1 MAKRDDP
8 SLRRGVMWHK
18 RFWAFVAALIA
29 SGVLVGSG
37 SASAPTRASCTGQ
50 FFSSHAGSGAEGV
63 TVGGFISPT
72 AQELGADFGQT
83 IAGARELPRE
93 DCGL

>member
-1 MAKRDDP
+1 
-8 SLRRGVMWHK
+8 MWCK
-18 RFWAFVAALIA
+18 RFPVSIVALIA
-29 SGVLVGSG
+29 TGVLVGSG
-37 SASAPTRASCTGQ
+37 SASAPTSASCTGQ

-72 AQELGADFGQT
+72 AQELRADFGQT
-83 IAGARELPRE
+83 IAGARELHRE

>member
-1 MAKRDDP
+1 M
-8 SLRRGVMWHK
+8 GHK
-18 RFWAFVAALIA
+18 RFVTFVGALIA
-29 SGVLVGSG
+29 AGVLVGSG
-37 SASAPTRASCTGQ
+37 SASAPTSASCIGQ

-72 AQELGADFGQT
+72 ARELGADFGQT
-83 IAGARELPRE
+83 IAGGRELPRD

>member
-1 MAKRDDP
+1 MRY
-8 SLRRGVMWHK
+8 RR
-18 RFWAFVAALIA
+18 FSACAAALIA
-29 SGVLVGSG
+29 AGVLTDSG
-37 SASAPTRASCTGQ
+37 SASAPASASCTGQ

-72 AQELGADFGQT
+72 ARELGRDFGQT
-83 IAGARELPRE
+83 IAGARDLPRE

>member
-1 MAKRDDP
+1 MRC
-8 SLRRGVMWHK
+8 RRFPVS
-18 RFWAFVAALIA
+18 VVALIA
-29 SGVLVGSG
+29 AGVLVGSG
-37 SASAPTRASCTGQ
+37 SASAPTSASCTGQ

-72 AQELGADFGQT
+72 ARELRADFGQT

-93 DCGL
+93 ECGL

>member
-1 MAKRDDP
+1 MRY
-8 SLRRGVMWHK
+8 RR
-18 RFWAFVAALIA
+18 FSACAAALIA
-29 SGVLVGSG
+29 AGGLTDSG
-37 SASAPTRASCTGQ
+37 SASAPASASCTGQ

-72 AQELGADFGQT
+72 ARELGRDFGQT

>member
-1 MAKRDDP
+1 MRYKRL
-8 SLRRGVMWHK
+8 S
-18 RFWAFVAALIA
+18 AFVGTLIA
-29 SGVLVGSG
+29 AGVLVGSG
-37 SASAPTRASCTGQ
+37 SASATTNAGCTGQ
-50 FFSSHAGSGAEGV
+50 FFSSHAGSATEGV
-63 TVGGFISPT
+63 TVGGFVSGT

>member
-1 MAKRDDP
+1 MRY
-8 SLRRGVMWHK
+8 RR
-18 RFWAFVAALIA
+18 FSACAAALIA
-29 SGVLVGSG
+29 ASVLTGSG
-37 SASAPTRASCTGQ
+37 SASAPPSARCTGQ

-72 AQELGADFGQT
+72 ARELGRDFGQT
-83 IAGARELPRE
+83 IARARDLPRE

>member
-1 MAKRDDP
+1 MRQ
-8 SLRRGVMWHK
+8 RR
-18 RFWAFVAALIA
+18 FSACAAALIA
-29 SGVLVGSG
+29 AGVLTGSG
-37 SASAPTRASCTGQ
+37 SASAPASASCTGQ

-72 AQELGADFGQT
+72 ARELGRDFGQT
-83 IAGARELPRE
+83 IAGARDLPRE

>member
-1 MAKRDDP
+1 MRYKRL
-8 SLRRGVMWHK
+8 S
-18 RFWAFVAALIA
+18 AFAGTLIA
-29 SGVLVGSG
+29 AGVLVGSG
-37 SASAPTRASCTGQ
+37 SASAPTSAGCTGQ
-50 FFSSHAGSGAEGV
+50 FFSSHAGSATEGV
-63 TVGGFISPT
+63 TVGGFVSGT

>member
-1 MAKRDDP
+1 MR
-8 SLRRGVMWHK
+8 HK
-18 RFWAFVAALIA
+18 RFSTFAVALIA
-29 SGVLVGSG
+29 AGVFVGSG
-37 SASAPTRASCTGQ
+37 SASAPTSATCIGQ

-72 AQELGADFGQT
+72 ARELGADFGQM
-83 IAGARELPRE
+83 IAGARELPRA

>member
-1 MAKRDDP
+1 
-8 SLRRGVMWHK
+8 MWHK
-18 RFWAFVAALIA
+18 RLSAFVAALIA

-37 SASAPTRASCTGQ
+37 SASAPTSASCIGQ

-72 AQELGADFGQT
+72 ARELGADFGQT
-83 IAGARELPRE
+83 IAGGRELPRE